1 MPYMTKN
8 QRQIWQKRSA
18 QIMTIYYYH
27 SYNLII
33 SVIIIMSMTMPVKK
47 LLPKDQLQKLMALLK
62 ALIAKQHDKK
72 RL

>member
-1 MPYMTKN
+1 
-8 QRQIWQKRSA
+8 
-18 QIMTIYYYH
+18 
-27 SYNLII
+27 
-33 SVIIIMSMTMPVKK
+33 MPVKK